1 MPIIKKFK
9 KGLYQYPNYFK
20 VTEPDISVG
29 DSDVKKIVPY
39 RGVIQT
45 QGDVISADE
54 HNEIQKNGTPFVRVE
69 FSTNYGVGV
78 EAYIIKDFLNE
89 QGLFNGLKMK
99 FKVPTTN
106 TNNTTVLVI
115 DEKQYILK
123 KPTETEY
130 IGITAGD
137 LKNNEIVEVV
147 YSDGVFVLVNVINKA
162 SETEA
167 GLVTLGQITEKI
179 RTEAPSPN
187 NASNTTYGL
196 TKYGTTAGT
205 ALEGNRLA
213 EILGVEYGGILQQV
227 GQKELNKAYYDTVNR
242 QLVMPIIE
250 NDLTYFE
257 STKFSILS
265 LKNTQEFVIYTDTLL
280 EKDYHT
286 STLEVN
292 IDVAEGTLRQ
302 YKYFNVFGGVSG
314 FTKIP
319 IDIILSRKNV
329 KFIVSLDESTGYDAS
344 LALRFNQNR
353 LTVIAYG
360 KVDDQSH
367 VKVMKIYRVTLTN
380 M

>member
-1 MPIIKKFK
+1 MAVFKDTTITDAGKRLLAKALANGQKITFTKLETSDFDYDETMDIEEVINLNQVKQSINLSSIVQEGTLVTVKGVFTNRGLVSPYEIKTIGCFAKINDENEILYSITRVQIPDIMPAENGINLSTIEIELVTQINNESGAIIK
-9 KGLYQYPNYFK
+9 YNPDTM
-20 VTEPDISVG
+20 VT
-29 DSDVKKIVPY
+29 
-39 RGVIQT
+39 R
-45 QGDVISADE
+45 
-54 HNEIQKNGTPFVRVE
+54 
-69 FSTNYGVGV
+69 
-78 EAYIIKDFLNE
+78 
-89 QGLFNGLKMK
+89 
-99 FKVPTTN
+99 N
-106 TNNTTVLVI
+106 TL
-115 DEKQYILK
+115 
-123 KPTETEY
+123 
-130 IGITAGD
+130 
-137 LKNNEIVEVV
+137 
-147 YSDGVFVLVNVINKA
+147 A

-167 GLVTLGQITEKI
+167 GLVTLRQITEKI

-250 NDLTYFE
+250 NALTYFE

-280 EKDYHT
+280 ENDYHT
-286 STLEVN
+286 RTLEVN

-329 KFIVSLDESTGYDAS
+329 KFTVSLDESTGYDAS

-360 KVDDQSH
+360 KVDSESH